1 MESNGVSGKIN
12 ISENTRNLIVK
23 YFPDNFIFEDNT
35 EVFIPSLNVKI
46 KGYFVYN
53 YHEVF

>member
-12 ISENTRNLIVK
+12 ISENTRSLIIK

-35 EVFIPSLNVKI
+35 EIFIPSLNEKI